1 VNIAD
6 SWWAYYEY
14 SRADGSHE
22 LRRNEVKAD
31 QYFASSERP

>member
-1 VNIAD
+1 VVNIAG

-22 LRRNEVKAD
+22 LRRNEVQAGN
-31 QYFASSERP
+31 FGGA